1 MEKLIIT
8 AALTGNVVTKEMNE
22 HIPVTETEIV
32 EDVIKCKDAGASIVH
47 IHGRDEEGK
56 PTARKDVYEKILNEI
71 RNRNIDIVTQLS
83 TGARAGENTPE
94 YRGQMLELKAEMAS
108 LAVGSS
114 NFADRVNANSFELIE
129 SLSAKMRKNNIKPE
143 IEVFDSAMISNAQW
157 LLKKG
162 VLKKPLHFNL
172 VMNVPGSIK
181 GTPKNLLFLV
191 ESLPEHCTWT
201 VSGIGNAHIQM
212 ITMAIILG
220 GHVRVGI
227 EDTILYDGTIKATNE
242 MLVKR
247 AVRIAEEL
255 GREAADVKE
264 ARQLLGL
271 RTV

>member
-8 AALTGNVVTKEMNE
+8 AALTGNVVTKEMNK
-22 HIPVTETEIV
+22 HIPITEAEII
-32 EDVIKCKDAGASIVH
+32 EDIIKCKNAGASVVH
-47 IHGRDEEGK
+47 IHGRDKEGK
-56 PTARKDVYEKILNEI
+56 PTARKDVYEKILNKI
-71 RNRNIDIVTQLS
+71 RSKNIDVVTQLS
-83 TGARAGENTPE
+83 TGARAGENTAE
-94 YRGQMLELKAEMAS
+94 YRGQMLALKTEMAS

-114 NFADRVNANSFELIE
+114 NFLDRVNANSFELIE
-129 SLSAKMRKNNIKPE
+129 SLSSKMINNNIKPE

-162 VLKKPLHFNL
+162 VLKMPLHFNL

-191 ESLPEHCTWT
+191 ESLPKHCTWT
-201 VSGIGNAHIQM
+201 VSGIGNAHIPM

-227 EDTILYDGTIKATNE
+227 EDTIMYNDTIKATNE

-247 AVRIAEEL
+247 AARIAKEL
-255 GREAADVKE
+255 RREVADVDETRKI
-264 ARQLLGL
+264 LGL
-271 RTV
+271 